1 MFLLFSVSM
10 TTTAAPIEAETAAPA
25 STGAAP
31 IEAETAPPASTG
43 KFESQKNQ
51 KC

>member
-10 TTTAAPIEAETAAPA
+10 TTTAAPIEAETAAP
-25 STGAAP
+25 
-31 IEAETAPPASTG
+31 IEAKTAAPASTG